1 MSSPM
6 AASCG
11 ESARSD
17 AHLDRALIFSRTSL
31 APTVPAVAAN
41 EKIVHGRRNVLA
53 EQLDPIDARILE
65 LIQAD
70 ASLAVAEIAEQ
81 VGLSPS
87 PCWRRIRRM
96 EDAGVIRKRVTLLNG
111 ARLGLDFEVYAIV
124 KLTLP
129 TRDNLEAFDK
139 AVAGWPEI
147 IQCATITGREDYV
160 LRIVTS
166 DIHAFDAFLRDK
178 LLSLGL
184 VSDIES
190 HIVMRGVK
198 DTTELPLS
206 LVSPH
211 VAALA

>member
-1 MSSPM
+1 M
-6 AASCG
+6 A
-11 ESARSD
+11 EDLD
-17 AHLDRALIFSRTSL
+17 A
-31 APTVPAVAAN
+31 
-41 EKIVHGRRNVLA
+41 
-53 EQLDPIDARILE
+53 IDARILE

-70 ASLAVAEIAEQ
+70 ASLSVADIAEQ

-111 ARLGLDFEVYAIV
+111 QKLGLDFEVWAVV

-129 TRDNLEAFDK
+129 TRENLDAFDQ

-147 IQCATITGREDYV
+147 VQCASITGREDYV
-160 LRIVTS
+160 LRIVTR

-178 LLSLGL
+178 LLALGL

-190 HIVMRGVK
+190 HIVVRGVK

-206 LVSPH
+206 LVTGHPG
-211 VAALA
+211 

>member
-1 MSSPM
+1 M
-6 AASCG
+6 A
-11 ESARSD
+11 EDLD
-17 AHLDRALIFSRTSL
+17 A
-31 APTVPAVAAN
+31 
-41 EKIVHGRRNVLA
+41 
-53 EQLDPIDARILE
+53 IDARILE

-70 ASLAVAEIAEQ
+70 ASLSVAEIADQ

-111 ARLGLDFEVYAIV
+111 QKLGLDFEVWAIV

-129 TRDNLEAFDK
+129 TRENLEAFDQ
-139 AVAGWPEI
+139 AVGGWPEV
-147 IQCATITGREDYV
+147 IQCASITGREDYV

-178 LLSLGL
+178 LLALGL

-190 HIVMRGVK
+190 HIVVRGVK
-198 DTTELPLS
+198 DTTELPLA

-211 VAALA
+211 LT